1 MVVGVEKKI
10 VYFNEPGPQ
19 NTDETLRLAKERAD
33 ELGIKTIVVASS
45 TGETG
50 VKASE
55 IFKGYNL
62 IVVSHVAWFKG
73 PNVEEF
79 SSENREKILRNG
91 GKIVTATHIFGGIG
105 RAIRRKFN
113 TMQIDEVIANVL
125 RLLGQGMK
133 VACEIAC
140 MAVDSGYVKPGEEI
154 ISIAGTSRGADT
166 AIVIKA
172 ANTHD
177 FFETKIL
184 EIICKPLKT

>member
-125 RLLGQGMK
+125 RLFGQGMK

>member
-1 MVVGVEKKI
+1 MIGVEKKI
-10 VYFNEPGPQ
+10 VYFKEPGPQ

-55 IFKGYNL
+55 MFKGYNL
-62 IVVSHVAWFKG
+62 IVVSHVAWWKG
-73 PNVEEF
+73 PGVEEF
-79 SSENREKILRNG
+79 SSENREKILKNG
-91 GKIVTATHIFGGIG
+91 GKIVTATHAFGGIG

-113 TMQIDEVIANVL
+113 TMQIDEIVANVL
-125 RLLGQGMK
+125 RLFGQGMK

-154 ISIAGTSRGADT
+154 ISIAGTGRGADT
-166 AIVIKA
+166 AIVVKA
-172 ANTHD
+172 TNTHD
-177 FFETKIL
+177 FFETKIM

>member
-10 VYFNEPGPQ
+10 VYFNEPGPH

-91 GKIVTATHIFGGIG
+91 GKIVTATHAFGGIG

-125 RLLGQGMK
+125 RLFGQGMK

-154 ISIAGTSRGADT
+154 ISIAGTGRGADT

>member
-79 SSENREKILRNG
+79 SNENREKILRNG

-125 RLLGQGMK
+125 RLFGQGMK

>member
-91 GKIVTATHIFGGIG
+91 GKIVTATHAFGGIG

-125 RLLGQGMK
+125 RLFGQGMK

>member
-1 MVVGVEKKI
+1 MMVGVEKKI

-91 GKIVTATHIFGGIG
+91 GKIVTATHAFGGIG

-125 RLLGQGMK
+125 RLFGQGMK

-154 ISIAGTSRGADT
+154 ISIAGTGRGADT

>member
-1 MVVGVEKKI
+1 
-10 VYFNEPGPQ
+10 
-19 NTDETLRLAKERAD
+19 LAKERAD

-79 SSENREKILRNG
+79 LSENREKILRNG
-91 GKIVTATHIFGGIG
+91 GKIVTATHAFGGIG

-125 RLLGQGMK
+125 RLFGQGMK

-154 ISIAGTSRGADT
+154 ISIAGTGRGADT

>member
-1 MVVGVEKKI
+1 MVIGVEKKI

-79 SSENREKILRNG
+79 LSENREKILRNG
-91 GKIVTATHIFGGIG
+91 GKIVTATHAFGGIG

-125 RLLGQGMK
+125 RLFGQGMK

-154 ISIAGTSRGADT
+154 ISIAGTGRGADT

>member
-91 GKIVTATHIFGGIG
+91 GKIVTATHAFGGIG

-125 RLLGQGMK
+125 RLFGQGMK

-154 ISIAGTSRGADT
+154 ISIAGTGRGADT

>member
-19 NTDETLRLAKERAD
+19 NTDETLRLAKERAN

-125 RLLGQGMK
+125 RLFGQGMK

>member
-125 RLLGQGMK
+125 RLFGQGMK

-154 ISIAGTSRGADT
+154 ISIAGTGRGADT